1 MLPKSLTKFIELF
14 SKVPGIGLRQAHRI
28 AFWFLKK
35 DIRAYSLALNDLAD
49 NVAVCQQCFFV
60 FEKAPSASSPR
71 HNSGQTGQEPLSIC
85 QICRDPERDP
95 KILAII
101 EKETDLITFEKTK
114 KYNGV
119 YFILGGLFSPSGKN
133 GSEIR
138 LRELLERIKN
148 DAKLSEIILALSH
161 TAEGDLTVMELEK
174 IFSQFKNLKIT
185 RLGLGLPRGAEVEFA
200 DEDTLGHAIL
210 SRK

>member
-60 FEKAPSASSPR
+60 FEKAPSASS
-71 HNSGQTGQEPLSIC
+71 GQVPSSPLEAIC
-85 QICRDPERDP
+85 QICRNPERDP
-95 KILAII
+95 NILAII

-114 KYNGV
+114 KYNGL

-138 LRELLERIKN
+138 LQELLERIKN
-148 DAKLSEIILALSH
+148 DARLSEIILALSH

-200 DEDTLGHAIL
+200 DEDTLGHAIER
-210 SRK
+210 RK

>member
-28 AFWFLKK
+28 AFWFLKR

-60 FEKAPSASSPR
+60 FEKAPSASS
-71 HNSGQTGQEPLSIC
+71 GQAPSSPLEAIC
-85 QICRDPERDP
+85 QICRNPERDP
-95 KILAII
+95 NILAII

-114 KYNGV
+114 KYNGL

-148 DAKLSEIILALSH
+148 DTRLSEIILALSH

-200 DEDTLGHAIL
+200 DEDTLGHAIER
-210 SRK
+210 RK

>member
-14 SKVPGIGLRQAHRI
+14 SKIPGIGLRQAHRI

-35 DIRAYSLALNDLAD
+35 DIHAYSLALKGLAD
-49 NVAVCQQCFFV
+49 NVVVCQQCFFV
-60 FEKAPSASSPR
+60 FEK
-71 HNSGQTGQEPLSIC
+71 EPAGNAATC
-85 QICRDPERDP
+85 QICRDPKRDS
-95 KILAII
+95 KTLAIV

-114 KYNGV
+114 KYNGL

-138 LRELLERIKN
+138 LQELLQRIKN

-174 IFSQFKNLKIT
+174 IFSQFKNLKLT

-200 DEDTLGHAIL
+200 DEDTLGNAIER
-210 SRK
+210 RK